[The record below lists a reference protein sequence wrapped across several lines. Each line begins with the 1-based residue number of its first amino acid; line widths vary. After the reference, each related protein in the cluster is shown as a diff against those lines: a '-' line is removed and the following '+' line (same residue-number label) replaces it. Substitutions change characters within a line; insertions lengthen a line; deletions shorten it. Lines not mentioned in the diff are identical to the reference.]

1 MCVPTTP
8 AHLFFLRKKIPAS
21 QKARVGT
28 STVSLARGAN
38 REVKE
43 RVKGK
48 ASRVQSTRI
57 GSALVCVRRNVQ
69 HRELELSKSTRFA
82 LVIVVMVAV
91 PTGCVVS
98 PPPLF
103 PQNMQSHEKSPTRFR
118 AQGVPPTVSLALG
131 ANRKGKGRVKGKASR
146 IQSSRIGSALV
157 CVRRNAQHPELKLY
171 ESARFELN
179 TVLMAAAASTR
190 GPTGASPPPLSSQNI
205 QSHEKSF
212 TSPRARGEA
221 PTMSFVLGT
230 NPEGKEIVK
239 GKASRIQSSRIG
251 SALGCVRRNAQHLE
265 LKLLESTWFV
275 LNTVLMFA
283 VSTCGPIGCP
293 VSPSLLPSQNIQS
306 HEKSFTS
313 PRARGEASTMSFVL
327 GTNPEGKER
336 VKGKASRIQSSWIG
350 SALGCVP
357 RKAQHLGL

>member
-1 MCVPTTP
+1 MHVPTSP

-38 REVKE
+38 REVEE

-69 HRELELSKSTRFA
+69 HRELKLSKSTRFA
-82 LVIVVMVAV
+82 LVTVVMVAV

-103 PQNMQSHEKSPTRFR
+103 SQNIQSHEKSPISHR

-131 ANRKGKGRVKGKASR
+131 ANRKGKGRVKGKAINSR

-157 CVRRNAQHPELKLY
+157 CVRRNAQHPELKLP
-171 ESARFELN
+171 ESTRFVLN
-179 TVLMAAAASTR
+179 TVLMVAVSTR

-230 NPEGKEIVK
+230 D
-239 GKASRIQSSRIG
+239 
-251 SALGCVRRNAQHLE
+251 
-265 LKLLESTWFV
+265 
-275 LNTVLMFA
+275 
-283 VSTCGPIGCP
+283 
-293 VSPSLLPSQNIQS
+293 
-306 HEKSFTS
+306 
-313 PRARGEASTMSFVL
+313 
-327 GTNPEGKER
+327 PEGKER
-336 VKGKASRIQSSWIG
+336 VKGKASRIPSSRIG
-350 SALGCVP
+350 SALGMCVCVCVFSFHLFWTSSSLDVPAGVTQEEGHTVFLIHLPSAVRAFYFSREKDSAVPFP
-357 RKAQHLGL
+357 RRP

>member
-1 MCVPTTP
+1 MRVPTTP

-69 HRELELSKSTRFA
+69 HLELKLSKSIRFV
-82 LVIVVMVAV
+82 LVTVVMVAV

-103 PQNMQSHEKSPTRFR
+103 SQNMQSHEKPPTSHR

-131 ANRKGKGRVKGKASR
+131 ANRKGKGRVEGKASR

-157 CVRRNAQHPELKLY
+157 CVRRNAQHPELKLP
-171 ESARFELN
+171 E
-179 TVLMAAAASTR
+179 STR
-190 GPTGASPPPLSSQNI
+190 
-205 QSHEKSF
+205 
-212 TSPRARGEA
+212 
-221 PTMSFVLGT
+221 
-230 NPEGKEIVK
+230 
-239 GKASRIQSSRIG
+239 
-251 SALGCVRRNAQHLE
+251 
-265 LKLLESTWFV
+265 FV
-275 LNTVLMFA
+275 LNTVLIVA
-283 VSTCGPIGCP
+283 
-293 VSPSLLPSQNIQS
+293 
-306 HEKSFTS
+306 
-313 PRARGEASTMSFVL
+313 AST
-327 GTNPEGKER
+327 R
-336 VKGKASRIQSSWIG
+336 
-350 SALGCVP
+350 CVCVY
-357 RKAQHLGL
+357 KLNCT

>member
-1 MCVPTTP
+1 MRVPTTP
-8 AHLFFLRKKIPAS
+8 AHVFFLRKKIPAS

-38 REVKE
+38 REVEE
-43 RVKGK
+43 RVKSK

-69 HRELELSKSTRFA
+69 HREPKLSKSTRFA
-82 LVIVVMVAV
+82 LVTVVMVAV

-103 PQNMQSHEKSPTRFR
+103 SQNIQPREKSPISHR

-146 IQSSRIGSALV
+146 IQSSRIKYALV
-157 CVRRNAQHPELKLY
+157 CVRRNAQYPELKLP
-171 ESARFELN
+171 ESTRFVLN
-179 TVLMAAAASTR
+179 TVLMVAVSTR
-190 GPTGASPPPLSSQNI
+190 GPAGASPPPLSSQNM

-221 PTMSFVLGT
+221 PTI
-230 NPEGKEIVK
+230 N
-239 GKASRIQSSRIG
+239 
-251 SALGCVRRNAQHLE
+251 
-265 LKLLESTWFV
+265 
-275 LNTVLMFA
+275 
-283 VSTCGPIGCP
+283 
-293 VSPSLLPSQNIQS
+293 
-306 HEKSFTS
+306 
-313 PRARGEASTMSFVL
+313 FVL

-336 VKGKASRIQSSWIG
+336 VKGKAR
-350 SALGCVP
+350 
-357 RKAQHLGL
+357 